1 MERGNKMSV
10 SVDIFW
16 KSLNKHREELC
27 GDKVEVV
34 KTKDSDIVILADGM
48 GSGVKANILA
58 TLTSKILGTMLLNG
72 ATIESCVETIAKT
85 LPVCK
90 VRKVAYATFSILQIF
105 HNGEAYLVE
114 FDNPGCV
121 FVRDGKIIHY
131 PYEER
136 TIEGKTIHEYRFQVR
151 LNDCFVLMSDG
162 VIYAG
167 AGELLNFGWTW
178 KDMAEYTLKCTKRTM
193 SASRLAAMLSDACND
208 LYEERPGD
216 DTTIAVAKVIAR
228 KAVNIFTGPPK
239 NKEDDERIIHEFMA
253 QEGKKVIA
261 GGTSAN
267 IAARILKKD
276 IVTSVN
282 YVDMSVP
289 PTASI
294 EGIDLVTEGALTLG
308 KSISLLQQY
317 ESGDFDV
324 EFFEELDKDNG
335 ASKLTKLI
343 IEDCTELHLFV
354 GTATNEAY
362 QDKALSFE
370 LVMRKN
376 LVKQIEEVVGK
387 LGKKV
392 SVRYY

>member
-1 MERGNKMSV
+1 MSV

-216 DTTIAVAKVIAR
+216 DATIAVAKVIAR

-239 NKEDDERIIHEFMA
+239 NKEDDERIIHDFMA

>member
-1 MERGNKMSV
+1 MSV

-162 VIYAG
+162 VIYTG

-239 NKEDDERIIHEFMA
+239 NKEDDERIIHDFMA

>member
-1 MERGNKMSV
+1 MSV

-267 IAARILKKD
+267 IAAPILKKD